1 MRYILYL
8 LLISLCIIKL
18 KSNKTSNLIQYVNE
32 RVGSGYMWGGTG
44 QILTEENLKYF
55 KNKYPS
61 FIDEKKDRKWLGKQV
76 FDCSGLVKC
85 AFESV
90 GIHISHGA
98 TSAWEN
104 TRWAL
109 KGEIEKLP
117 KNKIAILYRKAS
129 KGMCHTAI
137 YLGNG
142 QVIDAKGNKE
152 GVVKEDFT
160 QSWTHFG
167 IPFGFY

>member
-1 MRYILYL
+1 MKSILYILL
-8 LLISLCIIKL
+8 FFLCISKN
-18 KSNKTSNLIQYVNE
+18 KSSKASNLLQYVNE
-32 RVGSGYMWGGTG
+32 RVGSGYIWGGTG
-44 QILTEENLKYF
+44 QILTEEKLKYF

-61 FIDEKKDRKWLGKQV
+61 FIDENKDRKWLGKQV

-85 AFESV
+85 AFASV
-90 GIHISHGA
+90 GIPISHGA

-109 KGEIEKLP
+109 KGKIEKLP
-117 KNKIAILYRKAS
+117 KNRIAILYREAS
-129 KGMCHTAI
+129 IGMCHTAI

-152 GVVKEDFT
+152 GVVKEDLNE
-160 QSWTHFG
+160 SWTHFG
-167 IPFGFY
+167 IPFGF